1 MALSPGRPADLRD
14 LYFTMPIAHVKE
26 DARES
31 RQPARVDTDS
41 RDPAPSGP
49 AGRAHAQF
57 VRLAGRLVPARLP
70 GAGAVDNS
78 PRTARGV
85 IRERLPPWGLGHL
98 VEVAELVATE
108 MITNSVGATREF
120 IWDSRLPPVRV
131 WLLGGDASVA
141 VLVWDGVRRAP
152 VPRAAGPGDESGRG
166 LSIVEALS
174 SQWDFYFPDLPFTGK
189 VTRAFIIQA

>member
-1 MALSPGRPADLRD
+1 MNPGSPPAL
-14 LYFTMPIAHVKE
+14 TPIPVIPPH
-26 DARES
+26 
-31 RQPARVDTDS
+31 PARPGGDMLSSFGWLADWYR
-41 RDPAPSGP
+41 RD
-49 AGRAHAQF
+49 F
-57 VRLAGRLVPARLP
+57 LEL
-70 GAGAVDNS
+70 GAVDNS

-120 IWDSRLPPVRV
+120 IRDPRLPHTPSVRV

-141 VLVWDGVRRAP
+141 VLVWDGVRQAP

-174 SQWDFYFPDLPFTGK
+174 SQWDFYFPDPPFTGK
-189 VTRAFIIQA
+189 VTRAFITQA